1 MASVG
6 LAYIFFSLVD
16 DFFSSEITSI
26 DDFSFLEEFSFSDS
40 SLAID
45 SGLWMVCA
53 LLKMSSN
60 FF

>member
-6 LAYIFFSLVD
+6 LAKVFFTLAD
-16 DFFSSEITSI
+16 EFFSSEFTSI
-26 DDFSFLEEFSFSDS
+26 DDFSFLEKFSFSDS

-45 SGLWMVCA
+45 SGLWVCP